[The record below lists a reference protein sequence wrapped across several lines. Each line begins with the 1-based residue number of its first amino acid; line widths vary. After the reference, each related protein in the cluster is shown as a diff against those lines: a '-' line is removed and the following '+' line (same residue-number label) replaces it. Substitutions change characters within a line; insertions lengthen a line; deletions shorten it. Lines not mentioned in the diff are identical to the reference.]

1 MATTTSSDHHDDK
14 LNTTATATTTN
25 NNTTATAAII
35 NQLINQLTHHR
46 KSKQL
51 KEADQLKKL
60 LYDKYS
66 IQVFY
71 RRNGTIGWRVIT
83 DDMKLK
89 VGNALSFRDCG
100 VKVVWS
106 MVDNVVD
113 VTYDQVVG
121 DGDVPLSVLRQQQHD
136 GDDDI
141 PLYVATV

>member
-35 NQLINQLTHHR
+35 NELIDQLTHHR

-71 RRNGTIGWRVIT
+71 RRNGTIGWRVIS
-83 DDMKLK
+83 DDTKLK

-100 VKVVWS
+100 IKVVWS
-106 MVDNVVD
+106 MVDTNVVD
-113 VTYDQVVG
+113 VSHDQV
-121 DGDVPLSVLRQQQHD
+121 L
-136 GDDDI
+136 
-141 PLYVATV
+141 